1 MSRSRMAWGV
11 VLYSMWARSSWPQ
24 RSQRQRSGRGQRTSK
39 PWPSW
44 WRSYPVIST
53 PEGKSISIVTLA
65 TVYHLV
71 GAAGPSSMPSS
82 RTPWGSETGMITPES
97 ASDQVPR
104 KSSVSHLKT
113 EEPTSFVGHTRLR
126 QVPRVGQRPEGPP
139 LHGQSRAE
147 APPPADLGAVRRH
160 GAVEGTEFPG
170 AALDPEEPRLRGRVH
185 LRPSDHRPGAAGPRP
200 ARDGEGPP
208 AARPL
213 DGLGQGRVPGV
224 HYLGGTRVGPGHDRG
239 EPAEDGRTP
248 HTEASDPPWRG
259 PADGPG
265 AVRALRP
272 RHVRRLQGK

>member
-71 GAAGPSSMPSS
+71 GAAGPISMPSS

-113 EEPTSFVGHTRLR
+113 EEPKLVRQQCFHPALVYCGQIAQAPIDSGRESREIFVVDGVQRLLAHEPPQSLD
-126 QVPRVGQRPEGPP
+126 QVQ
-139 LHGQSRAE
+139 L
-147 APPPADLGAVRRH
+147 
-160 GAVEGTEFPG
+160 
-170 AALDPEEPRLRGRVH
+170 GRVT
-185 LRPSDHRPGAAGPRP
+185 
-200 ARDGEGPP
+200 
-208 AARPL
+208 
-213 DGLGQGRVPGV
+213 GQV
-224 HYLGGTRVGPGHDRG
+224 
-239 EPAEDGRTP
+239 
-248 HTEASDPPWRG
+248 
-259 PADGPG
+259 
-265 AVRALRP
+265 
-272 RHVRRLQGK
+272 

>member
-11 VLYSMWARSSWPQ
+11 VLYAMWARSSWPQ

-71 GAAGPSSMPSS
+71 GAAGPISMPSS

-113 EEPTSFVGHTRLR
+113 EEPQLFAPLALR
-126 QVPRVGQRPEGPP
+126 EFLKTDYRGLEAILRDWAEVRDALGLTKVP
-139 LHGQSRAE
+139 
-147 APPPADLGAVRRH
+147 
-160 GAVEGTEFPG
+160 
-170 AALDPEEPRLRGRVH
+170 
-185 LRPSDHRPGAAGPRP
+185 DHSTLQK
-200 ARDGEGPP
+200 
-208 AARPL
+208 AAR
-213 DGLGQGRVPGV
+213 
-224 HYLGGTRVGPGHDRG
+224 
-239 EPAEDGRTP
+239 
-248 HTEASDPPWRG
+248 
-259 PADGPG
+259 
-265 AVRALRP
+265 
-272 RHVRRLQGK
+272 RLLEKS

>member
-44 WRSYPVIST
+44 WGSYRVIST

-71 GAAGPSSMPSS
+71 GAAGPISMSSS

-113 EEPTSFVGHTRLR
+113 EEPVSCGHLLALDPALDRRIELAKPSA
-126 QVPRVGQRPEGPP
+126 QIGVVPGFFGCDQGEAGPQDP
-139 LHGQSRAE
+139 VIDSRAE
-147 APPPADLGAVRRH
+147 QRGATTLSRH
-160 GAVEGTEFPG
+160 PIAMGPGGPFDQAVQPQSPQVIAHLTHGHVVG
-170 AALDPEEPRLRGRVH
+170 RLAQERG
-185 LRPSDHRPGAAGPRP
+185 PMIPQIAAG
-200 ARDGEGPP
+200 
-208 AARPL
+208 
-213 DGLGQGRVPGV
+213 
-224 HYLGGTRVGPGHDRG
+224 
-239 EPAEDGRTP
+239 EPTG
-248 HTEASDPPWRG
+248 
-259 PADGPG
+259 
-265 AVRALRP
+265 
-272 RHVRRLQGK
+272 

>member
-71 GAAGPSSMPSS
+71 GAAGPISMPSS

-113 EEPTSFVGHTRLR
+113 EEPEVF
-126 QVPRVGQRPEGPP
+126 QP
-139 LHGQSRAE
+139 
-147 APPPADLGAVRRH
+147 
-160 GAVEGTEFPG
+160 
-170 AALDPEEPRLRGRVH
+170 RVH
-185 LRPSDHRPGAAGPRP
+185 LV
-200 ARDGEGPP
+200 DGH
-208 AARPL
+208 ADQL
-213 DGLGQGRVPGV
+213 FGV
-224 HYLGGTRVGPGHDRG
+224 FQPV
-239 EPAEDGRTP
+239 EQ
-248 HTEASDPPWRG
+248 
-259 PADGPG
+259 
-265 AVRALRP
+265 
-272 RHVRRLQGK
+272 RRLIVGEDESAAV

>member
-44 WRSYPVIST
+44 WRSSPVIST

-71 GAAGPSSMPSS
+71 GAAGPISMPSS

-113 EEPTSFVGHTRLR
+113 EEPRISNGVFDEVGVAMIGEAGGELADD
-126 QVPRVGQRPEGPP
+126 GGELLG
-139 LHGQSRAE
+139 LAE
-147 APPPADLGAVRRH
+147 Q
-160 GAVEGTEFPG
+160 
-170 AALDPEEPRLRGRVH
+170 
-185 LRPSDHRPGAAGPRP
+185 
-200 ARDGEGPP
+200 
-208 AARPL
+208 
-213 DGLGQGRVPGV
+213 QG
-224 HYLGGTRVGPGHDRG
+224 
-239 EPAEDGRTP
+239 
-248 HTEASDPPWRG
+248 
-259 PADGPG
+259 
-265 AVRALRP
+265 
-272 RHVRRLQGK
+272 